1 MGRMVI
7 APINSITIGADATQD
22 LWSLMAA
29 ASNKLILHGWEITS
43 DAIAAAL
50 LECTLLRLSAVGSAG
65 AAVTEAMLNTDD
77 GAITGAVRVG
87 DTTPGTPIGEET
99 PAGILMGFQ
108 WEQLGPL
115 GIVYTPEMRPV
126 IEVSTGIALVCNTA
140 AAFEMSGWVCW
151 EEL

>member
-29 ASNKLILHGWEITS
+29 ATNKLLLHGWEVSS
-43 DAIAAAL
+43 DSIAAAL
-50 LECTLLRLSAVGSAG
+50 LELTLLRLSAVGSAG
-65 AAVTEAMLNTDD
+65 AGATAVKLDTDD
-77 GAITGAVRVG
+77 GAITGTCRVG
-87 DTTPGTPIGEET
+87 DTTPGTPGD
-99 PAGILMGFQ
+99 ILAGFQ

-115 GIVYTPEMRPV
+115 GMIYTPEMRPV

-140 AAFEMSGWVCW
+140 DAFEMSGWVCW
-151 EEL
+151 EEI

>member
-7 APINSITIGADATQD
+7 TPLHSITIAADATQD

-29 ASNKLILHGWEITS
+29 ATNKLVLHGWEITS
-43 DAIAAAL
+43 NATAAAV
-50 LECTLLRLSAVGSAG
+50 LELTLLRLSAVGSVG
-65 AAVTEAMLNTDD
+65 AAATEVMLDTDD
-77 GAITGAVRVG
+77 GAITGSVRTG
-87 DTTPGTPIGEET
+87 DTTPGTPGDV
-99 PAGILMGFQ
+99 LMGFQ

-115 GIVYTPEMRPV
+115 GIIYTPEMRPV

-140 AAFEMSGWVCW
+140 AGFEMSGWVCW

>member
-7 APINSITIGADATQD
+7 APINSITIGSDATQD

-29 ASNKLILHGWEITS
+29 ATNKLILHGWEVTS
-43 DAIAAAL
+43 DSIAAVL
-50 LECTLLRLSAVGSAG
+50 MEVTLLRLSAVGSVG
-65 AAVTEAMLNTDD
+65 AVATAVKLDTDD
-77 GAITGAVRVG
+77 GAITGIARVG
-87 DTTPGTPIGEET
+87 DTTPGTPGDV
-99 PAGILMGFQ
+99 LMGFQ

-115 GIVYTPEMRPV
+115 GIIYTPEMRPV

-140 AAFEMSGWVCW
+140 AGFEMSGWVCW

>member
-29 ASNKLILHGWEITS
+29 ATNKLILHGWEISS
-43 DAIAAAL
+43 DAVAATL
-50 LECTLLRLSAVGSAG
+50 LEMTLLRLSAVGSAG
-65 AAVTEAMLNTDD
+65 AVATAVKLDTDD
-77 GAITGAVRVG
+77 GAITGVARVG
-87 DTTPGTPIGEET
+87 DTTPGTPGDVL
-99 PAGILMGFQ
+99 AGFQ

-115 GIVYTPEMRPV
+115 GMIYTPEMRPV

-140 AAFEMSGWVCW
+140 DAFEMSGWICW
-151 EEL
+151 EEI